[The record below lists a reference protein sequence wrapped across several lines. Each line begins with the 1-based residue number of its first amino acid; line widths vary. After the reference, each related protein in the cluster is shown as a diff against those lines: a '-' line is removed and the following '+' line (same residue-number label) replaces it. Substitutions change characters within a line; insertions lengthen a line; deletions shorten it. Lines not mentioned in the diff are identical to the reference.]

1 MRKAFSL
8 FKKQRRMPSYTS
20 GKPAVEPNWTFQMA
34 LNANEEWFRYTRGR
48 FLSNETH
55 EMAIRYVK
63 FNMDELVKHAAESVG
78 LSSAQCVRVEKFPD
92 GMFNKTF
99 LFTMQDGTL
108 VVGKVPNPNAGRA
121 HYTTASDVA
130 TMDFVRNEL
139 RTPVPKVLAWSSKP
153 ADNFVGAEYIIMEK
167 VAGVQLSKVWSKM
180 GIKERFELVK
190 TISGY
195 QKAWMS
201 MSFTQYGS
209 LYYSSDTDSDGC
221 DLAKGDGSVTK
232 SQRFAVGPSTG
243 REFLDDGRM
252 EMDSDRGPWGSA
264 EQYKSAVGLQEIVC
278 VQNMATLPPSFLSL
292 YGPGTY
298 RRSRSKKVAALQN
311 YLRLVK
317 YLLPTDKSI
326 TSAFLWHPDLHAENI
341 FVHPERPAEV
351 LGIIDWL
358 SSEILPLFDHAR
370 QPYFLDYDGPPST
383 DLEPP
388 AFPENFDKLDPA
400 ASAEAQDLYLKM
412 SLAALY
418 RRFTYNNNETLFK
431 ANGISAD
438 YQL

>member
-1 MRKAFSL
+1 
-8 FKKQRRMPSYTS
+8 
-20 GKPAVEPNWTFQMA
+20 MA

-99 LFTMQDGTL
+99 LFTMQDGTQ

-139 RTPVPKVLAWSSKP
+139 RTLVPKVLAWSSKP

-195 QKAWMS
+195 QKAWTS

-298 RRSRSKKVAALQN
+298 RRSRSKKVAAL
-311 YLRLVK
+311 
-317 YLLPTDKSI
+317 
-326 TSAFLWHPDLHAENI
+326 
-341 FVHPERPAEV
+341 
-351 LGIIDWL
+351 
-358 SSEILPLFDHAR
+358 
-370 QPYFLDYDGPPST
+370 
-383 DLEPP
+383 
-388 AFPENFDKLDPA
+388 
-400 ASAEAQDLYLKM
+400 
-412 SLAALY
+412 
-418 RRFTYNNNETLFK
+418 
-431 ANGISAD
+431 
-438 YQL
+438 

>member
-1 MRKAFSL
+1 MNPFRAPSRVDGAWHKVGLASAFPDLDIDYDGRRITAKCKAFRIPNSNPNGSQEAGCPVEADIDLPGDLKDQVLVFKYKGKFHAIDHGSL
-8 FKKQRRMPSYTS
+8 FDIEDFGVVLSAGITCPKHGWSFDLFS
-20 GKPAVEPNWTFQMA
+20 GQSDRGNYKLKVWEVQLRDPPASTDRACEAADKEVWMA

-99 LFTMQDGTL
+99 LFTMQDGTQ

-139 RTPVPKVLAWSSKP
+139 RTLVPKVLAWSSKP

-195 QKAWMS
+195 QKAWTS

-243 REFLDDGRM
+243 REFLDDG
-252 EMDSDRGPWGSA
+252 GSA

-298 RRSRSKKVAALQN
+298 RRSRSKKVAAL
-311 YLRLVK
+311 
-317 YLLPTDKSI
+317 
-326 TSAFLWHPDLHAENI
+326 
-341 FVHPERPAEV
+341 
-351 LGIIDWL
+351 
-358 SSEILPLFDHAR
+358 
-370 QPYFLDYDGPPST
+370 
-383 DLEPP
+383 
-388 AFPENFDKLDPA
+388 
-400 ASAEAQDLYLKM
+400 
-412 SLAALY
+412 
-418 RRFTYNNNETLFK
+418 
-431 ANGISAD
+431 
-438 YQL
+438 